1 MSKNRNR
8 ARLILAN
15 NNREYN
21 IINKHFEY
29 GYCYICQRR
38 AGSFYASCSP
48 ADMHAKGVH
57 GSGKRI
63 FKYKYREYKTW
74 KYNRLTRWRQ

>member
-8 ARLILAN
+8 ARLKPAS
-15 NNREYN
+15 NNREYTL
-21 IINKHFEY
+21 INKHFEHD
-29 GYCYICQRR
+29 YCYICQRR

-48 ADMHAKGVH
+48 GEMNARGVH

-63 FKYKYREYKTW
+63 YRHKAREFKTW
-74 KYNRLTRWRQ
+74 KYNRKTKWK

>member
-1 MSKNRNR
+1 MSTNRNR
-8 ARLILAN
+8 AKFNKAQTS
-15 NNREYN
+15 REY
-21 IINKHFEY
+21 IYKLKHY
-29 GYCYICQRR
+29 YNCYCYICQRR

-63 FKYKYREYKTW
+63 YTYKFRMFKTW
-74 KYNRLTRWRQ
+74 KHNRKTKWK